1 LSNEN
6 NNLRMACREV
16 VAFRNMWRNVS
27 LVSRGALGGDLVRTQ
42 KFSEKAKAPPTL
54 IENRELGLFFMEEQ
68 LLCDQWSN
76 GGFAGRQLLD
86 IATQR
91 KPTQVFS
98 AIFIASR

>member
-1 LSNEN
+1 VTAIS
-6 NNLRMACREV
+6 
-16 VAFRNMWRNVS
+16 S
-27 LVSRGALGGDLVRTQ
+27 TLVRTQ

-98 AIFIASR
+98 AIFSVEIGARADGALFGQCYKQWIKPDPAVPTYV

>member
-1 LSNEN
+1 MTYPGDTTDVDTD
-6 NNLRMACREV
+6 RFTCR
-16 VAFRNMWRNVS
+16 
-27 LVSRGALGGDLVRTQ
+27 LVRTQ

-68 LLCDQWSN
+68 LLCDQWSK

-98 AIFIASR
+98 ALFIASR

>member
-1 LSNEN
+1 LS
-6 NNLRMACREV
+6 
-16 VAFRNMWRNVS
+16 S
-27 LVSRGALGGDLVRTQ
+27 PSHSLVRTQ